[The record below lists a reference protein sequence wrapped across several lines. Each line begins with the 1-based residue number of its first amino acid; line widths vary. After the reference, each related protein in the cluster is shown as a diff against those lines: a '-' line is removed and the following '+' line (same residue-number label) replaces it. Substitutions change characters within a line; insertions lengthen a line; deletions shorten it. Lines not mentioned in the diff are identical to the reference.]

1 MHQFHFQFKSVTVF
15 FSSQYDLLFVVFFHP
30 AIRLAVIALDV
41 RKQRLFVFKILNE
54 MNGSHCILYEISH
67 SFYSNRRCLQAT
79 NLSQSASIHSP
90 LFFHHFCLVKYF
102 LNDFHQNNSHLDF
115 KFNAFFSD

>member
-15 FSSQYDLLFVVFFHP
+15 LVLSMICYSLFFFHP

-54 MNGSHCILYEISH
+54 MNGSHCI
-67 SFYSNRRCLQAT
+67 
-79 NLSQSASIHSP
+79 
-90 LFFHHFCLVKYF
+90 
-102 LNDFHQNNSHLDF
+102 
-115 KFNAFFSD
+115 